1 MLHVQSFIYEKHF
14 MLPYFFIGNSMLQ
27 TKLCMDL
34 DHFWAS
40 SLPKFAS
47 MLLDKSLC

>member
-1 MLHVQSFIYEKHF
+1 MLHVQSFIDEESF

-34 DHFWAS
+34 HHFWAS
-40 SLPKFAS
+40 SLPQFDK
-47 MLLDKSLC
+47 MLLDKFHC